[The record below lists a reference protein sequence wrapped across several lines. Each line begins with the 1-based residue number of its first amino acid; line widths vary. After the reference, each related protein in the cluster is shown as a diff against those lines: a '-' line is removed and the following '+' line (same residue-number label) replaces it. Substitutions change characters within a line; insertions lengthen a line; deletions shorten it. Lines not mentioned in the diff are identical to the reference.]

1 MPAELAEEVQAET
14 YLGEKYTKY
23 IPRKQGGQ
31 WRTDS
36 DEESEPIILKAM
48 NHMALDVFDVETM
61 ARCEDSDRSSA
72 AWPRVS
78 CLSGA

>member
-1 MPAELAEEVQAET
+1 MQAET

-36 DEESEPIILKAM
+36 DEESEPIVLKAM
-48 NHMALDVFDVETM
+48 NHMALDAFDVETM
-61 ARCEDSDRSSA
+61 ARCEVLDRVST

-78 CLSGA
+78 SFSGVQLHA